1 MFACA
6 SWSALR
12 LMPETKGLRQLAVTL
27 HALTAGKD
35 ISIHPIAFDLNQYAS
50 LEDKRFSAGFASNPW
65 CESPFEG
72 MN

>member
-1 MFACA
+1 
-6 SWSALR
+6 
-12 LMPETKGLRQLAVTL
+12 MPETKGLRQLAVTL

-35 ISIHPIAFDLNQYAS
+35 PIAFDLNQYAS